1 MSKGEIS
8 GRVGGE
14 RYKVEVEV
22 EVAVAVAVALGL
34 LLSPG
39 SSFVRGSS
47 AAGRNHI
54 ADAKNMSF
62 FSYQNIKVIVLL
74 IDWY

>member
-1 MSKGEIS
+1 M
-8 GRVGGE
+8 
-14 RYKVEVEV
+14 EV

-47 AAGRNHI
+47 AGNHI
-54 ADAKNMSF
+54 ADAKHMCF

>member
-1 MSKGEIS
+1 MVVWEEKDTKWKWKSLS
-8 GRVGGE
+8 LW
-14 RYKVEVEV
+14 
-22 EVAVAVAVALGL
+22 AVALGL

-47 AAGRNHI
+47 AGNHI
-54 ADAKNMSF
+54 ADAKHMCF

>member
-1 MSKGEIS
+1 M
-8 GRVGGE
+8 
-14 RYKVEVEV
+14 EV

-74 IDWY
+74 ID